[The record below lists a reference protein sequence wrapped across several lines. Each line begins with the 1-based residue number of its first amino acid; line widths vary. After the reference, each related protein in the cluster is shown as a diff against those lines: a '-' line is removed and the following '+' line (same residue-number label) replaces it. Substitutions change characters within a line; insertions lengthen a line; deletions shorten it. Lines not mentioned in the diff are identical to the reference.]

1 MKIVN
6 IPIQKTSSIPFSRD
20 AYTRKYYIAKKF
32 GITAEMYVRG
42 TFMVCPMVYAHN
54 PGSGKFDEFLDELK
68 ASCKE
73 MRMEL
78 VFSSIT
84 NEGIYTYMEKHEI
97 PVLVNGVLHNVSI
110 NKA

>member
-6 IPIQKTSSIPFSRD
+6 IPIQKTSFIPFSRD

-32 GITAEMYVRG
+32 GITAEMYVMG

-78 VFSSIT
+78 VFASIT
-84 NEGIYTYMEKHEI
+84 NQGLYKYMERHEI
-97 PVLVNGVLHNVSI
+97 PVLVNGELHNVI
-110 NKA
+110 IEKK